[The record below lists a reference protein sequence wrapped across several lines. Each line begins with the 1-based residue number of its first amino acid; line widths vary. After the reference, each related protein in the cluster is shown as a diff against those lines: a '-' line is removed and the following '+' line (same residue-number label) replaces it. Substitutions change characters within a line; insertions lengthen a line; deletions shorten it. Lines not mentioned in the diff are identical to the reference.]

1 LTLSSCYVQQQEN
14 LGIRR
19 VAADDLTRAANVE
32 ATYRVADGLYLLGSL
47 ERGLTVY
54 KQQLRA
60 HNLIWA
66 LWELHRTDKRP
77 IGRVAIVGGGIAGL
91 TAAACVLSR
100 FEPAIGLTVF
110 EQLWDLCPL
119 QQGADA
125 RWLHPRIYAWP
136 EYGSRAPGA
145 SLPVLNWSEGRA
157 SDIARTVVQEFGEYC
172 QAFAQPEARL
182 SIILGL
188 QHFQIKGANLEI
200 EWVGTKAI
208 QSGTFFQGGKAEG
221 RSARFDTI
229 IMATGFGLERVSARY
244 PTISYWRN
252 EQFGQP
258 ALDGG
263 RTRFVVS
270 GFGDGA
276 LVDLCRLT
284 IERFRQD
291 TIIYELFGHEVEQT
305 ESRLEEE
312 VRKFAS
318 DNLYPLFLEIED
330 GLLLGARDELSSCRR
345 RPARR

>member
-1 LTLSSCYVQQQEN
+1 
-14 LGIRR
+14 
-19 VAADDLTRAANVE
+19 
-32 ATYRVADGLYLLGSL
+32 
-47 ERGLTVY
+47 
-54 KQQLRA
+54 
-60 HNLIWA
+60 
-66 LWELHRTDKRP
+66 
-77 IGRVAIVGGGIAGL
+77 
-91 TAAACVLSR
+91 
-100 FEPAIGLTVF
+100 
-110 EQLWDLCPL
+110 
-119 QQGADA
+119 
-125 RWLHPRIYAWP
+125 
-136 EYGSRAPGA
+136 
-145 SLPVLNWSEGRA
+145 VLNWSEGRA

-208 QSGTFFQGGKAEG
+208 QSGTFFQVGKAEG

-229 IMATGFGLERVSARY
+229 IMATGFGLERVSAKY

-291 TIIYELFGHEVEQT
+291 TIIYELFGHDLEQT
-305 ESRLEEE
+305 EGRLEEE
-312 VRKFAS
+312 VRKFAN

-330 GLLLGARDELSSCRR
+330 GLLLGARDELSKRLRKDTVVTMHISGHDNKVNSFSSIFGGTSSILSRLLTFLLYRCGAFSMSFSDLDACVRGQNVPERQVLCRHGTDTMGHLRDIIIDHPTFDMRLGQMKTSQAQKPR
-345 RPARR
+345 RLWKPGTFPATNQGSQR